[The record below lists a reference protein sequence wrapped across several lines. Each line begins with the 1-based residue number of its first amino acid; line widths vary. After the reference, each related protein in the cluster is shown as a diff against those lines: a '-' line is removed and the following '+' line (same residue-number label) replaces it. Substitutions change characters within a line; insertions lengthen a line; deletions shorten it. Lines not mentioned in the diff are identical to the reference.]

1 MSFFE
6 MMKNIKIEL
15 EPKRYHSANKSKNV
29 QTRVEQI
36 LMRVGKL
43 TGSGSQTPSVTRG
56 FAEIRNR

>member
-1 MSFFE
+1 

>member
-15 EPKRYHSANKSKNV
+15 EPKCYHSVNKSK
-29 QTRVEQI
+29 RVEQI

>member
-29 QTRVEQI
+29 ANEGRANI
-36 LMRVGKL
+36 NA
-43 TGSGSQTPSVTRG
+43 RG
-56 FAEIRNR
+56 QAYWFRFSNSFRYQRFC

>member
-15 EPKRYHSANKSKNV
+15 EPKRYYSASKSKNV
-29 QTRVEQI
+29 ANESGININAR
-36 LMRVGKL
+36 GKL
-43 TGSGSQTPSVTRG
+43 AGSSSQTPLVIRG